1 MWELAWV
8 DEDVEYIT
16 GAKWRLPRGDKW
28 KNLYALSIPHV
39 IARNPIYIN
48 CTGSI
53 ASSHK
58 YVWVRDHRLEGCPWD
73 PELIEY
79 RETTGRFK
87 SILLRSVPATPILIT
102 WKMLPNDD
110 RTKWLAQVFFAA
122 SGNQL
127 GVVIVPA
134 EHEGRLMVTDLTRIF
149 ENQRHSVHG
158 ISVHGIA
165 GASSPQHVRPARPWR
180 ARAADPAAHLKWGQ
194 PGPEP

>member
-16 GAKWRLPRGDKW
+16 GAKWRLPRGEKW

-48 CTGSI
+48 CSGSI

-58 YVWVRDHRLEGCPWD
+58 YVWVRDHWLEGCPWD
-73 PELIEY
+73 PDLIEY

-87 SILLRSVPATPILIT
+87 NILLRSVPTTPIMIS
-102 WKMLPNDD
+102 WRMIPNDD

-134 EHEGRLMVTDLTRIF
+134 EHEGRLMVTDLTRMLN
-149 ENQRHSVHG
+149 ENLSNTGEYSRLQQFKNSYGFGPNKR
-158 ISVHGIA
+158 
-165 GASSPQHVRPARPWR
+165 VRFV
-180 ARAADPAAHLKWGQ
+180 AD
-194 PGPEP
+194 